1 MKLYVCIDDTDNLDS
16 IGTGELL
23 ENMMQEAAVRKLGKG
38 NFVVRYQLFIHE
50 DIPYT
55 SHNSSMSC
63 EVETDDRAAF
73 TAFCESYLAHNAAE
87 GSDPGLCV
95 MTASDTLDYAPLVA
109 FGKKAQTE
117 IVTKEQAYAAAKAFG
132 PDVHLSEHGGTGGGV
147 IGALAGA
154 ALRAG
159 KEEGRIKGKL
169 HPPAGKDDWTTASF
183 AALYG
188 VERFADEEGNEITDE
203 LSLLFV
209 QPTKLI
215 YQTGKITA
223 VLVQENGNWLP
234 KPKLKKNKK

>member
-1 MKLYVCIDDTDNLDS
+1 MKLFVCIDDTDNLDS

-23 ENMMQEAAVRKLGKG
+23 ENMLRETALRGLGKG
-38 NFVVRYQLFIHE
+38 NFIVRYQLLIHE

-73 TAFCESYLAHNAAE
+73 TAFCEDYLAQNAAE

-95 MTASDTLDYAPLVA
+95 LTKSETLDYSPLIA
-109 FGKKAQTE
+109 FGKRAQTQV
-117 IVTKEQAYAAAKAFG
+117 VTKAEAYAAAKAFG
-132 PDVHLSEHGGTGGGV
+132 SDVHLSEHGGTGGGV

-159 KEEGRIKGKL
+159 KEEGRIKGKMY
-169 HPPAGKDDWTTASF
+169 PPAGKYDWTTASF
-183 AALYG
+183 AALFG
-188 VERFADEEGNEITDE
+188 VERFADEDGNEITE
-203 LSLLFV
+203 QLPLLFV

-215 YQTGKITA
+215 YQCGKVTA
-223 VLVQENGNWLP
+223 VLVRENGNWLL